1 MRCTL
6 ACPTFSLLLL
16 CKGVRI
22 NFGVKPVKRLL
33 VAVLLQPCA
42 YSLLETG
49 GINLTTSSESSIFI
63 SMIPVVTVR
72 EEWLIYRKRPS
83 GKILC
88 AIAISFSGLLIALVY
103 PWHLKIPLR
112 YAAATVICEMGVVL
126 KRLDPA
132 DRKLPYRLM
141 IEIAYEFVV
150 NMNTLL
156 KSLVA
161 VSRLHSA
168 FW

>member
-88 AIAISFSGLLIALVY
+88 AIAISFSDLLIGVLFAPDFRIGSKQCFWVLAL
-103 PWHLKIPLR
+103 PAWH
-112 YAAATVICEMGVVL
+112 T
-126 KRLDPA
+126 
-132 DRKLPYRLM
+132 
-141 IEIAYEFVV
+141 
-150 NMNTLL
+150 
-156 KSLVA
+156 
-161 VSRLHSA
+161 
-168 FW
+168 